1 MFTPRSTPSRLR
13 PARVSGRFA
22 PRRRAWIS
30 LLLAAS
36 ALGGSPLGAGTMPH
50 GALPPEVRSQ
60 AITAGG
66 LVPGDTVPNFRL
78 VDHTGRAQELYYEV
92 KRKVIVLVFT
102 EPGDPSALRT
112 ARAVRRLR
120 DAFPTA
126 DVAVWQLSPGQR
138 VDRTLLAAAQATY
151 AVDDV
156 PALHDGAQ
164 LVAMELGAATSGET
178 FVLDAGAWTLAYRGP
193 LTDADPANALDQPR
207 RAYVEEAVTARLA
220 RTPVATPRVADRAGA
235 WPLDLPAA
243 PGIDY
248 ATQIA
253 PIIQKRCVECHAP
266 GGIAPRAFTSY
277 ADVSSRPGNL
287 RQVLLE
293 QKMPPWDADARY
305 DSFSPNAGLTP
316 GEAARLLAWVRA
328 GAPRGTGPDPIASSP
343 PPAVPGWPLGQPD
356 AILTIPTQ
364 AIPATGQIDYR
375 YIPVAIP
382 QTRWLRGIVIRP
394 GNRSVVHHA
403 LLFNGL
409 DGLLASGGGL
419 GGHFAG
425 YVPGLDPRFLP
436 AETGKRV
443 VAGDLFVLQ
452 MHYTTTGKPETDRTQ
467 VGLYYFPT
475 GETPKRE
482 LKTTAAGLSA
492 FTIPPGAAEVPA
504 ESTYRVANDSLLHEL
519 NPHMH
524 YRGKKIAYDAVYPD
538 GRSEVLLN
546 VPTYDFDW
554 QREYRFAIPKRL
566 PAGTVIRLRG
576 AWDNSAENLSN
587 PNPKATVRF
596 GEQTDDE
603 MFIGYIGLTDA
614 PAANGVPPIWSGAQF
629 VSGHAGLPLRARFT
643 AEGGTGVKYRVDQ
656 LPAGLSIDPTTGV
669 LSGTPTEAGRV
680 RLQLVA
686 ENPAGAAMTPLD
698 LAILPK
704 PTAPIFLRQPQ
715 SLRGALGG
723 SVVFASEV
731 AADPAPTYQWY
742 KGDSEFC
749 FAETPTLSLTNLT
762 WAHAGDYR
770 LVVSNAAGAISS
782 QRVTLSLDPP
792 SLINLSTRSVL
803 APGQRLIAGLTITGN
818 EPKRVLLRA
827 IGPTLAAFGV
837 TDALADP
844 ELAVYDSAGRRILA
858 NNDQGDLPAFLDL
871 ATATAAS
878 GAFALP
884 ASSRDAAL
892 AVTLPPGGYSLHVT
906 SRDGKGGSV
915 LAEAYEADQAGTQ
928 VINLSCRLPLSTAA
942 PTLITGFVVGG
953 NESRKVLVRAAGPAL
968 SAFGVT
974 GALAQPRLSIYRSD
988 GSLMTRV
995 SGWSDTA
1002 DVRGAVA
1009 ATGAFAFAPGS
1020 ADAAVVL
1027 TLPAGSYTAHVDGGT
1042 GETLV
1047 EVYRV
1052 P

>member
-1 MFTPRSTPSRLR
+1 
-13 PARVSGRFA
+13 
-22 PRRRAWIS
+22 
-30 LLLAAS
+30 
-36 ALGGSPLGAGTMPH
+36 
-50 GALPPEVRSQ
+50 
-60 AITAGG
+60 
-66 LVPGDTVPNFRL
+66 
-78 VDHTGRAQELYYEV
+78 
-92 KRKVIVLVFT
+92 
-102 EPGDPSALRT
+102 
-112 ARAVRRLR
+112 
-120 DAFPTA
+120 
-126 DVAVWQLSPGQR
+126 
-138 VDRTLLAAAQATY
+138 
-151 AVDDV
+151 
-156 PALHDGAQ
+156 
-164 LVAMELGAATSGET
+164 
-178 FVLDAGAWTLAYRGP
+178 
-193 LTDADPANALDQPR
+193 
-207 RAYVEEAVTARLA
+207 
-220 RTPVATPRVADRAGA
+220 
-235 WPLDLPAA
+235 
-243 PGIDY
+243 
-248 ATQIA
+248 
-253 PIIQKRCVECHAP
+253 
-266 GGIAPRAFTSY
+266 
-277 ADVSSRPGNL
+277 
-287 RQVLLE
+287 
-293 QKMPPWDADARY
+293 
-305 DSFSPNAGLTP
+305 
-316 GEAARLLAWVRA
+316 
-328 GAPRGTGPDPIASSP
+328 
-343 PPAVPGWPLGQPD
+343 
-356 AILTIPTQ
+356 
-364 AIPATGQIDYR
+364 
-375 YIPVAIP
+375 
-382 QTRWLRGIVIRP
+382 
-394 GNRSVVHHA
+394 
-403 LLFNGL
+403 
-409 DGLLASGGGL
+409 
-419 GGHFAG
+419 
-425 YVPGLDPRFLP
+425 
-436 AETGKRV
+436 
-443 VAGDLFVLQ
+443 
-452 MHYTTTGKPETDRTQ
+452 
-467 VGLYYFPT
+467 
-475 GETPKRE
+475 
-482 LKTTAAGLSA
+482 
-492 FTIPPGAAEVPA
+492 
-504 ESTYRVANDSLLHEL
+504 
-519 NPHMH
+519 
-524 YRGKKIAYDAVYPD
+524 
-538 GRSEVLLN
+538 
-546 VPTYDFDW
+546 
-554 QREYRFAIPKRL
+554 
-566 PAGTVIRLRG
+566 
-576 AWDNSAENLSN
+576 
-587 PNPKATVRF
+587 
-596 GEQTDDE
+596 
-603 MFIGYIGLTDA
+603 
-614 PAANGVPPIWSGAQF
+614 
-629 VSGHAGLPLRARFT
+629 
-643 AEGGTGVKYRVDQ
+643 VKYRVDQ

-669 LSGTPTEAGRV
+669 LSGTPTDAGRV

-837 TDALADP
+837 TDPLADP
-844 ELAVYDSAGRRILA
+844 ELAVYDSTGRRILA

-915 LAEAYEADQAGTQ
+915 LAEAYEADQASTQ

-1002 DVRGAVA
+1002 DVRSAVA

>member
-1 MFTPRSTPSRLR
+1 MLTPHLTPSRR
-13 PARVSGRFA
+13 PPARVFGRPASRHRASFA
-22 PRRRAWIS
+22 
-30 LLLAAS
+30 LLLAVA
-36 ALGGSPLGAGTMPH
+36 ALGGSPLDAGTMPH
-50 GALPPEVRSQ
+50 GAIPPEVRSQ
-60 AITAGG
+60 PVTAGG
-66 LVPGDTVPNFRL
+66 LAPGDTVPNFRL
-78 VDHTGRAQELYYEV
+78 VDHTGRAHELYYEV
-92 KRKVIVLVFT
+92 KRKVIVLIFT

-120 DAFPTA
+120 DAFPAA
-126 DVAVWQLSPGQR
+126 DVAVWQIGSGQR
-138 VDRTLLAAAQATY
+138 IDRSLLAAAQATY
-151 AVDDV
+151 ALEDV

-164 LVAMELGAATSGET
+164 LVAMELGAAASGET

-193 LTDADPANALDQPR
+193 LTDADPANPLDQPR
-207 RAYVEEAVTARLA
+207 RAYAEEAVTARRA
-220 RTPVATPRVADRAGA
+220 RTAIATPRVADRAGA
-235 WPLDLPAA
+235 WPLDLPPA

-305 DSFSPNAGLTP
+305 DSFSPNAGLAP
-316 GEAARLLAWVRA
+316 GEATRLLAWVRA
-328 GAPRGTGPDPIASSP
+328 GAPRGSGSDPIASSP
-343 PPAVPGWPLGQPD
+343 PPVVPDWPLGQPD

-364 AIPATGQIDYR
+364 SIPATGKIAYR
-375 YIPVAIP
+375 YVPVAIP

-436 AETGKRV
+436 DETGKRV

-452 MHYTTTGKPETDRTQ
+452 MHYTSTGKPETDRTQ
-467 VGLYYFPT
+467 VGLYYYPANQ
-475 GETPKRE
+475 TPKRE
-482 LKTTAAGLSA
+482 LKTTAAGLTA

-504 ESTYRVANDSLLHEL
+504 ESDYRVANDSLLHEL

-546 VPTYDFDW
+546 VPMYDFDW

-576 AWDNSAENLSN
+576 AWDNSAENLAN
-587 PNPKATVRF
+587 PNPRATVRF

-603 MFIGYIGLTDA
+603 MFIGYLGLTDA
-614 PAANGVPPIWSGAQF
+614 PTASGVPPIWSGARF
-629 VSGHAGLPLRARFT
+629 VTGYAGLPVTARF
-643 AEGGTGVKYRVDQ
+643 AADGGTGLTYRVEQ
-656 LPAGLSIDPTTGV
+656 LPAGLSLDPQTGA
-669 LSGTPTEAGRV
+669 LSGTPTAAGRV

-686 ENPAGAAMTPLD
+686 ENAAGAAVTPLD

-704 PTAPIFLRQPQ
+704 PAAPVFLRQPQ

-723 SVVFASEV
+723 SVVFAAEV

-762 WAHAGDYR
+762 SAHVGDYR

-827 IGPTLAAFGV
+827 VGPTLAAFGV

-858 NNDQGDLPAFLDL
+858 NNDQGDLPAFLEL

-906 SRDGKGGSV
+906 SRDGKGGAV

-928 VINLSCRLPLSTAA
+928 VVNLSCRLPLSTAA

-953 NESRKVLVRAAGPAL
+953 SESRKVLVRAAGPAL
-968 SAFGVT
+968 SAFGVA

-988 GSLMTRV
+988 GTLVTRV
-995 SGWSDTA
+995 TGWSDTA

-1020 ADAAVVL
+1020 ADAAVLL
-1027 TLPAGSYTAHVDGGT
+1027 TLPAGGYTAHVDGGN